1 MEAKDKL
8 EMLLDYTDLK
18 ILPFS
23 KSIGQGSQTFYDIR
37 SGKIQNFTVDVAN
50 KIIKKY
56 PEINKEWL
64 IAEELNMLKRPPD
77 KTTDALQ
84 QLEKIQNGK
93 PKNAGEGKIVNED
106 EVIKIKTYIIPMKG
120 FAGLKNAIYDD
131 QYITENFEESTTEV
145 PKHLYSPVSYRIQ
158 SSGDSMPASIPNNA
172 WVTAV
177 PVPEMIWMTYKFL
190 PKKIYVLFH
199 PYRGILF
206 KHVKNMPFDE
216 IELSSQNKDKDEF
229 PVETFKITE
238 FRKILL
244 AIKVE
249 NFL

>member
-1 MEAKDKL
+1 MEANDKL
-8 EMLLDYTDLK
+8 EMLLDYTGLK

-37 SGKIQNFTVDVAN
+37 SGKIQSFTVEVAN
-50 KIIKKY
+50 KIVKVY
-56 PEINKEWL
+56 PDINKEWL
-64 IAEELNMLKRPPD
+64 ISDEPNMLRQTPD
-77 KTTDALQ
+77 KKTAALD
-84 QLEKIQNGK
+84 QLSKITNGK
-93 PKNAGEGKIVNED
+93 NKNDGKIITDD

-120 FAGLKNAIYDD
+120 FAGLKNAIFDD

-158 SSGDSMPASIPNNA
+158 SSGKSMPYSIPENA

-190 PKKIYVLFH
+190 PNKVYVLFH

-206 KHVKNMPFDE
+206 KHVRSLPFDE
-216 IELSSQNKDKDEF
+216 IELSSQNEDKDEF
-229 PVETFKITE
+229 PDETFKITE